1 MLKHITFLALSA
13 ILFVRADEA
22 NEEPAADDGPVSE
35 VDPVAALTDDEMAEA
50 DKDAKK
56 FGFQAEVTRLMEII
70 IHSLY
75 TQRDIFLR
83 ELISNAGDAID
94 KIRYKS
100 LLDKEILG
108 DTSNL
113 EIRIRADEEAG
124 TLTITDTGIGMTAKE
139 LEENLGTV
147 ARSGTAQFLD
157 AFSSKSDDDSAN
169 NDAMSMIG
177 QFGVGF
183 YSSFL
188 VADEV
193 TVISKNPEDG
203 TQNIWKSTADGS
215 FTIVQDPRGVTLGRG
230 TSVVLTLKE
239 DSSEFLDNS
248 ELERVVQR
256 YSQFLQYPIKIW
268 SSRTETVELP
278 PEPKEEEPEEDEAEE
293 DEDDDLMAEDEED
306 EDEDDEPEVRTE
318 ERTVWFWKQL
328 NDQKPVW
335 TRRPSQVDEEEYE
348 SFYKSFAKA
357 SDSYLAKTHFRA
369 EGEIEFDS
377 LLFVPQKAP
386 WGLYDNYYTQKSSL
400 ALYVRRVL
408 VADKFEDFI
417 PRYLNFMKGLIDS
430 NDLPLNVNREQLQKN
445 KIMKVIS
452 KKVTRKALDMLRKL
466 AEAEDGDDDESEDDD
481 EDADEGSD
489 DAAED
494 EDDEDEAA
502 DVGPSEYSKFYKEFG
517 RSIKLGVIEDT
528 KNRKKLVELLR
539 FTSVNH
545 PETPIGLSAYVE
557 QMPEEQKNIFYI
569 SAASQAEAAGSPFL
583 ERTMAKGYDV
593 LFFVENLD
601 EYLNLNDYEDFTLQ
615 SVTKEGL
622 DLGDGKGGDA
632 YKEEKKEEFEALV
645 NWLKDLYGDKVN
657 KVEIS
662 LRLESS
668 PLVIVTTKYGSTANM
683 ERITKSQAFGR
694 SGGKASKVVE
704 INPRHPLMVK
714 LNSMVS
720 EDAENADLKD
730 KANLLFDM
738 ALVQSGFSIEDS
750 EIGPFSERLER
761 VVRSGLDVATDAA
774 VEPMPEFADEEE
786 EDEEDEDEDE
796 DEEEELEDEEE
807 PAEEEAAEEAA
818 EEEAEKDE
826 L

>member
-1 MLKHITFLALSA
+1 
-13 ILFVRADEA
+13 
-22 NEEPAADDGPVSE
+22 
-35 VDPVAALTDDEMAEA
+35 
-50 DKDAKK
+50 
-56 FGFQAEVTRLMEII
+56 
-70 IHSLY
+70 
-75 TQRDIFLR
+75 
-83 ELISNAGDAID
+83 
-94 KIRYKS
+94 
-100 LLDKEILG
+100 
-108 DTSNL
+108 
-113 EIRIRADEEAG
+113 
-124 TLTITDTGIGMTAKE
+124 MTAKE

-157 AFSSKSDDDSAN
+157 AFSKKKDDEDSAS
-169 NDAMSMIG
+169 NDAMSLIG

-193 TVISKNPEDG
+193 TVISKSPEDG
-203 TQNIWKSTADGS
+203 SQNIWKSTADGS
-215 FTIVQDPRGVTLGRG
+215 FTVSTDPRGVTLGRG

-239 DSSEFLDNS
+239 DASEFLDNS
-248 ELERVVQR
+248 ELERVVKR
-256 YSQFLQYPIKIW
+256 YSQFLQYPIKLW

-278 PEPKEEEPEEDEAEE
+278 PEPKEEEDEEETEGE
-293 DEDDDLMAEDEED
+293 DEDDDELVAEDEDD

-318 ERTVWFWKQL
+318 ERTVYFWKQL

-348 SFYKSFAKA
+348 SFYKSFTKA
-357 SDSYLAKTHFRA
+357 SDSYLAKSHFRA

-377 LLFVPQKAP
+377 ILFVPRSAP

-417 PRYLNFMKGLIDS
+417 PRYLNFMKGLVDS

-466 AEAEDGDDDESEDDD
+466 AEAEEGGGDEDEDDD
-481 EDADEGSD
+481 EE
-489 DAAED
+489 AED
-494 EDDEDEAA
+494 KPEDEAEGDDDDEA
-502 DVGPSEYSKFYKEFG
+502 ESEAGPSEYSKFYKEFG

-528 KNRKKLVELLR
+528 KNRKKLVDLLR
-539 FTSVNH
+539 FTSIKH
-545 PETPIGLSAYVE
+545 PETPISLSAYVE
-557 QMPEEQKNIFYI
+557 EMPEAQKNILYM
-569 SAASQAEAAGSPFL
+569 SAASQTEAASSPFL
-583 ERTMAKGYDV
+583 ERATSKGFDV

-632 YKEEKKEEFEALV
+632 YKEEKKEEFQELV
-645 NWLKDLYGDKVN
+645 DWLKDLYDSKVN

-683 ERITKSQAFGR
+683 ERITKGQAFGR
-694 SGGKASKVVE
+694 SGGKATKVVE
-704 INPRHPLMVK
+704 INPRHPVMV
-714 LNSMVS
+714 
-720 EDAENADLKD
+720 ALKD
-730 KANLLFDM
+730 KVVADKESQELKDYANVLFDM
-738 ALVQSGFSIEDS
+738 ALIQSGFSIEEDQI
-750 EIGPFSERLER
+750 ETYAKRLER
-761 VVRSGLDVATDAA
+761 VVREGLAVSADAA
-774 VEPMPEFADEEE
+774 VEPMPEFPDEEE
-786 EDEEDEDEDE
+786 EDEDEDEDDE

-807 PAEEEAAEEAA
+807 EAAEEETEEAAEE
-818 EEEAEKDE
+818 KDE

>member
-1 MLKHITFLALSA
+1 MFSDEDLKVI
-13 ILFVRADEA
+13 
-22 NEEPAADDGPVSE
+22 NDG
-35 VDPVAALTDDEMAEA
+35 
-50 DKDAKK
+50 AKK
-56 FGFQAEVTRLMEII
+56 FEFQAEVTRLMEII

-108 DTSNL
+108 DTTEL
-113 EIRIRADEEAG
+113 EIRIRADEDAG
-124 TLTITDTGIGMTAKE
+124 TLTITDTGVGMTAKE

-157 AFSSKSDDDSAN
+157 AFSKKKDGDDGDSAA
-169 NDAMSMIG
+169 NDAMSLIG

-188 VADEV
+188 VADSV
-193 TVISKNPEDG
+193 TVISKSPDDG

-215 FTIVQDPRGVTLGRG
+215 FSVSPDPRGVTLGRG

-239 DSSEFLDNS
+239 DASEFLDNS

-278 PEPKEEEPEEDEAEE
+278 PEPKDEEPEEDEAEE
-293 DEDDDLMAEDEED
+293 DEDDELMAEDEED

-377 LLFVPQKAP
+377 LLFVPKSAP

-417 PRYLNFMKGLIDS
+417 PRYLNFMKGLVDS

-452 KKVTRKALDMLRKL
+452 KKVTRKALDMLRK
-466 AEAEDGDDDESEDDD
+466 
-481 EDADEGSD
+481 
-489 DAAED
+489 
-494 EDDEDEAA
+494 
-502 DVGPSEYSKFYKEFG
+502 
-517 RSIKLGVIEDT
+517 
-528 KNRKKLVELLR
+528 
-539 FTSVNH
+539 
-545 PETPIGLSAYVE
+545 
-557 QMPEEQKNIFYI
+557 
-569 SAASQAEAAGSPFL
+569 
-583 ERTMAKGYDV
+583 MA
-593 LFFVENLD
+593 
-601 EYLNLNDYEDFTLQ
+601 
-615 SVTKEGL
+615 
-622 DLGDGKGGDA
+622 
-632 YKEEKKEEFEALV
+632 
-645 NWLKDLYGDKVN
+645 
-657 KVEIS
+657 
-662 LRLESS
+662 
-668 PLVIVTTKYGSTANM
+668 
-683 ERITKSQAFGR
+683 
-694 SGGKASKVVE
+694 
-704 INPRHPLMVK
+704 
-714 LNSMVS
+714 
-720 EDAENADLKD
+720 
-730 KANLLFDM
+730 
-738 ALVQSGFSIEDS
+738 
-750 EIGPFSERLER
+750 
-761 VVRSGLDVATDAA
+761 
-774 VEPMPEFADEEE
+774 EEE
-786 EDEEDEDEDE
+786 EGDDEEDEDEDDE
-796 DEEEELEDEEE
+796 DDAEKSEDEDETDEEEEEEE
-807 PAEEEAAEEAA
+807 EEDD
-818 EEEAEKDE
+818 KP
-826 L
+826 